1 MSREVTVYYDSV
13 CPLCQREIAL
23 MRRLDKRDRIEF
35 VDVYAEDRTC
45 PLDRQTLL
53 ERFHAR
59 DEDGQLVSGAA
70 AFAAMWRQIPGLR
83 PLGLV
88 ARYRPVL
95 WVLERLYRLFLGIRP
110 TLQRAMG
117 GGEAADPSQRS
128 PDRDRRP

>member
-1 MSREVTVYYDSV
+1 MSAAVTVYYDSV

-35 VDVYAEDRTC
+35 VDVFDEDSAC
-45 PLDRQTLL
+45 PLDRDTLL

-59 DEDGQLVSGAA
+59 DENGELVSGAA
-70 AFAAMWRQIPGLR
+70 AFAAMWRQIPWLR

-95 WVLERLYRLFLGIRP
+95 WVLERLYRLFLKIRP
-110 TLQRAMG
+110 ALQRAMG
-117 GGEAADPSQRS
+117 GEPS
-128 PDRDRRP
+128 